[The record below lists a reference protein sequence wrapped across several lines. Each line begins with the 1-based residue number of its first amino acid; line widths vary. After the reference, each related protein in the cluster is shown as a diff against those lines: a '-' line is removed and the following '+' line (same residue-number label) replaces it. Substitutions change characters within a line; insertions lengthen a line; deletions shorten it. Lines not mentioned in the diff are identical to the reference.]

1 MNQTMNNMIV
11 INHDLLLLLLLLLR
25 NLVILLNVKGI
36 LNQVDLT
43 LYENLSFLYICLFI
57 AVGCTI
63 CFTTT

>member
-63 CFTTT
+63 CLTTT